1 MKKLARAIVKMRRL
15 ILIAAVLLLIP
26 AAVGAIATPIN
37 YDILSYLPQELDSRV
52 GQLLLETD
60 FHLASTNMITVE
72 GMPTNELL
80 AMKAEID
87 EVPDVLNT
95 FWLSDVLDPAVPT
108 EMLPA
113 DVQQFM
119 FGKNDSTILIV
130 QLGGS
135 SVSEETMQAVAQI
148 KKILRKDC
156 FFGGISV
163 ILSDTKEL
171 VMGEMPWYVLCAVGG
186 CLLVLFLSLESWL
199 TPFLFMLGL
208 LFPLVYNFGTNIF
221 LGQVCFITASLAAV
235 LQLGVT
241 MDFSIFLLHRY
252 DEEKKLCASNEEA
265 MENAICKTMS
275 SITASS
281 LTTIAGFLAL
291 CAMQLTLGADLGIV
305 MAKGVALGVICT
317 IVILPSLILFFDKWV
332 EKYRHRTFMPKLTHL
347 SHFVSKHPMPVV
359 VVFVLLMIPFG
370 LAQSKTDIY
379 YNIFAALP
387 QDMPGIVGTNK
398 LGEDFGMMTNHF
410 ILVREELTASQMSA
424 LCDEIKEVDG
434 ITQVVS
440 LDSITGPGFETEL
453 LPDELMNIVQNGG
466 YKLILANGRYKSGSD
481 ALNAQVDEL
490 VRLVKEAD
498 PEGLVT
504 GEGAMMKD
512 LVEIADEDFKNVN
525 IWSIAAVL
533 VIIALS
539 FRSLSVP
546 VLLVASIEAAIAI
559 NMGIP
564 YFIDDSL
571 PFIAS
576 IVIGTIQLGAT
587 VDYSILMTTR
597 YREERLAL
605 RSPKAAAQQA
615 LEHCSQSILTSG
627 LTFFAATFGV
637 AAISKV
643 ELLESICMLISRG
656 ALISMV
662 VILLVLP
669 FFKVSAARSIL
680 VSCGAA
686 AVLAVWEQ
694 GRPLAEVAWSC
705 VAGYVVEQPELT
717 GILSGGGLL
726 SMVNGMC
733 IVLLSY
739 ASSGILNGAELLEPV
754 KARLE
759 RMARRTGLYVTT
771 AAVSVASAALLCNQ
785 SIALVLTGQMMGESF
800 RRSGKD
806 GADLIIRVPR
816 GTLVRDAE
824 SGEIMQDM
832 STSEPFT
839 LCRGGRGG
847 WGNSHFATP
856 TRQVPRFAKAV
867 PNGIKFDPF

>member
-15 ILIAAVLLLIP
+15 ILIVAVLLLIP

-60 FHLASTNMITVE
+60 YHLASTNMITVE

-148 KKILRKDC
+148 KKILQKNC

-221 LGQVCFITASLAAV
+221 LGQVCFITVSLAAV

-252 DEEKKLCASNEEA
+252 QEEKELRSNNEEA
-265 MENAICKTMS
+265 MVSAICKTMT
-275 SITASS
+275 SISASS

-291 CAMQLTLGADLGIV
+291 CAMRLTLGRDIGIV

-317 IVILPSLILFFDKWV
+317 VVILPALILTFDKWV
-332 EKYRHRTFMPKLTHL
+332 EKYKHRTIIPQLTRT
-347 SHFVSKHPMPVV
+347 SYFVSKHAAPIVA
-359 VVFVLLMIPFG
+359 VFLVLLVPFVA
-370 LAQSKTDIY
+370 AQQKTEVY
-379 YNIFAALP
+379 YTLFDSLP
-387 QDMPGIVGTNK
+387 QDLTGIVGTNK
-398 LGEDFGMMTNHF
+398 LGEDFGMTTSHF
-410 ILVREELTASQMSA
+410 ILVHDDLTATQVSD
-424 LCDEIKEVDG
+424 LCDELKDVDG
-434 ITQVVS
+434 ITQVIS
-440 LDSITGPGFETEL
+440 LDSVTGPGFDTGL
-453 LPDELMNIVQNGG
+453 LPDSVTEILQSGG
-466 YKLILANGRYKSGSD
+466 YKLILANSSYKTGTD
-481 ALNAQVDEL
+481 AINNQLDEMNAAIKAV
-490 VRLVKEAD
+490 D
-498 PEGLVT
+498 PEGVIT
-504 GEGAMMKD
+504 GEGAMTKD
-512 LVEIADEDFKNVN
+512 LIEVADVDFKNVN
-525 IWSIAAVL
+525 VWSILAVAA
-533 VIIALS
+533 IILIS
-539 FRSLSVP
+539 FRSLSIP
-546 VLLVASIEAAIAI
+546 VLLVASIEAAISI

-564 YFIDDSL
+564 YFTGTQL

-597 YREERLAL
+597 YHEERSYG
-605 RSPKAAAQQA
+605 RTPKEAAQQS

-627 LTFFAATFGV
+627 LTFFAATVGV
-637 AAISKV
+637 AAISKM
-643 ELLESICMLISRG
+643 ELLKSICLLISRG
-656 ALISMV
+656 ALISMA
-662 VILLVLP
+662 VILVVLP
-669 FFKVSAARSIL
+669 
-680 VSCGAA
+680 
-686 AVLAVWEQ
+686 
-694 GRPLAEVAWSC
+694 
-705 VAGYVVEQPELT
+705 
-717 GILSGGGLL
+717 
-726 SMVNGMC
+726 
-733 IVLLSY
+733 
-739 ASSGILNGAELLEPV
+739 
-754 KARLE
+754 
-759 RMARRTGLYVTT
+759 
-771 AAVSVASAALLCNQ
+771 AALML
-785 SIALVLTGQMMGESF
+785 L
-800 RRSGKD
+800 D
-806 GADLIIRVPR
+806 WIIRHTTLHWLVP
-816 GTLVRDAE
+816 E
-824 SGEIMQDM
+824 SA
-832 STSEPFT
+832 SKSE
-839 LCRGGRGG
+839 
-847 WGNSHFATP
+847 
-856 TRQVPRFAKAV
+856 KE
-867 PNGIKFDPF
+867 